1 MGRAASQ
8 GVALFVVE
16 VAMTCQFPAMNIQDH
31 PFDIATR
38 LEEAGEDTWLA
49 RTSDAYWNMVGPFG
63 GLVAALLFKSAY
75 SHPAREG
82 EPVALTV
89 NFCAAVAKGEMAIT
103 ARPARTNRSTQHWT
117 MALDQNGERVAT
129 ATAMFGKRPKT
140 FAHRPAGPPQATSFN
155 DLPRM
160 PWPGSGWIERYD
172 LRFAEGPPFWAGK
185 PEEPTSRSTLWVAN
199 DPPRPLDFVGLA
211 ALTDIFFGRII
222 HLRQQMVPFGTVSL
236 TSYFHAT
243 QADLDEVGADAIL
256 GTADARIFD
265 RGFHDQS
272 AELWSADG
280 RLLSTSHQLVYYR
293 DPA

>member
-1 MGRAASQ
+1 MTGR
-8 GVALFVVE
+8 
-16 VAMTCQFPAMNIQDH
+16 H
-31 PFDIATR
+31 PFDVATD
-38 LEEAGEDTWLA
+38 LESAGDDRWIA
-49 RTSDAYWNMVGPFG
+49 RTGDPYWNMVGPFG

-89 NFCAAVAKGEMAIT
+89 NFCAAVAKGEMEIVAK
-103 ARPARTNRSTQHWT
+103 PARTNRSTQHWT
-117 MALDQNGERVAT
+117 MSMFQHGECVAT
-129 ATAMFGKRPKT
+129 GTAMFGKRPDT
-140 FAHRPAGPPQATSFN
+140 FAHRPAQAPAATPFAE
-155 DLPRM
+155 LPRM

-172 LRFAEGPPFWAGK
+172 MRFAEGPPFWTEKG
-185 PEEPTSRSTLWVAN
+185 EEPAPSRSTLWIAN
-199 DPPRPLDFVGLA
+199 DPPRPMDFVGLA

-222 HLRQQMVPFGTVSL
+222 HVRQQMVPFGTVSL

-243 QADLDEVGADAIL
+243 EADLAELGFQPVL
-256 GTADARIFD
+256 GTAQARIFD

-272 AELWSADG
+272 AELWSKNG

>member
-1 MGRAASQ
+1 
-8 GVALFVVE
+8 
-16 VAMTCQFPAMNIQDH
+16 MTERH
-31 PFDIATR
+31 PFDVATD
-38 LEEAGEDTWLA
+38 LVSAGDDRWLA
-49 RTSDAYWNMVGPFG
+49 QTSEPYWNMVGPFG

-75 SHPAREG
+75 FHRAREG

-89 NFCAAVAKGEMAIT
+89 NFCAAVAKGEMEIT
-103 ARPARTNRSTQHWT
+103 AKPARTNRSTQHWT
-117 MALDQNGERVAT
+117 MAMVQNGECVAT
-129 ATAMFGKRPKT
+129 ATAMFGKRPET
-140 FAHRPAGPPQATSFN
+140 FAHRPARPPEVPPAA

-172 LRFAEGPPFWAGK
+172 LRFAEGPPFWTGK
-185 PEEPTSRSTLWVAN
+185 SDEPSSRSTLWIAN
-199 DPPRPLDFVGLA
+199 DPPRPMDFVGLA

-222 HLRQQMVPFGTVSL
+222 HIRQQMVPFGTVSL

-243 QADLDEVGADAIL
+243 QADLDEFGADPVL
-256 GTADARIFD
+256 GTAEARIFD